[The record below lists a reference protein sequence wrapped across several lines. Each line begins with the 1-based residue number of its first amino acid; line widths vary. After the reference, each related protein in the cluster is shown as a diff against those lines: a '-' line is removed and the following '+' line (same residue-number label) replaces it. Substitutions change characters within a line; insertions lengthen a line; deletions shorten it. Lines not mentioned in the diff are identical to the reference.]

1 MVCVARPG
9 LALTAWRQP
18 VINCHHNAPPM
29 RHARLL
35 SVLALLV
42 VLWAAVHFSG
52 IGQHFTPRFVHDAF
66 ASHPVMGLL
75 IFVALF
81 SVGNLI
87 QIPGWVFLAAAVLT
101 LGQFWGG
108 IATYLAASVSCLV
121 TFVLIRLLG
130 GNALRSFEGPL
141 ARRIFARLDTHPVQS
156 VALLRLVFQT
166 VPALNYALAM
176 SGIRLRHYVIGTL
189 LGLPLP
195 IALYALFF
203 QTLARWMNWPLP

>member
-1 MVCVARPG
+1 
-9 LALTAWRQP
+9 
-18 VINCHHNAPPM
+18 M
-29 RHARLL
+29 RHTRLL
-35 SVLALLV
+35 AVLAFLALLG
-42 VLWAAVHFSG
+42 AAVHFSG
-52 IGQHFTPRFVHDAF
+52 IGQHVTPQFVQDTF
-66 ASHPVMGLL
+66 ASHPVVGLF

-108 IATYLAASVSCLV
+108 IATYLAASVSCVV
-121 TFVLIRLLG
+121 TFVLVRLLG
-130 GNALRSFEGPL
+130 GNALRGFQGPL
-141 ARRIFARLDTHPVQS
+141 AQRIFARLDTHPVQS
-156 VALLRLVFQT
+156 VALLRLLFQT

-176 SGIRLRHYVIGTL
+176 SGIRLRDYVIGTL

-203 QTLARWMNWPLP
+203 QTLAGWLK